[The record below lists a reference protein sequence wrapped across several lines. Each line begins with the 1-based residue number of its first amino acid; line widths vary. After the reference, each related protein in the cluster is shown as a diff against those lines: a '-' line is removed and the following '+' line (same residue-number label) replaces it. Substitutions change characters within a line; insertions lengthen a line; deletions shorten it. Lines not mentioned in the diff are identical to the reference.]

1 MRKLMIM
8 GVGIQEV
15 SKELFILLGFTV
27 ILLGLALAKFKQRL
41 E

>member
-1 MRKLMIM
+1 MIM

-15 SKELFILLGFTV
+15 ARELFILLGFTIV
-27 ILLGLALAKFKQRL
+27 LLGLALAKFKQRL